1 MKVIKKNLLFNYSKK
16 KSEDMRP
23 RQKLPKVF
31 IRNGAIYL
39 TKVSFFE
46 KKKVISDKTSIPYLM
61 EQDTSINIDG
71 PLDLELAKIL
81 LS

>member
-1 MKVIKKNLLFNYSKK
+1 
-16 KSEDMRP
+16 MRP

-39 TKVSFFE
+39 TKVIFE
-46 KKKVISDKTSIPYLM
+46 KKKVSFDKTSIPYLM